1 MENVRIFTIAELLQ
15 RVRSLTATSSISP
28 NSNET
33 SKPST
38 RSIPIHSNPN
48 PNPNPSHKV
57 LLPLDHLAI
66 IVGTLTLP
74 TAIDASASAS
84 SRCPYNTC
92 FQFSDGSASICCDI
106 LDFDVLIIRKKISVL
121 AWNFIPWKR
130 GGGFLEIIRW
140 SFQDSNSGLRP
151 CSNFNSIPL
160 GSGSSS
166 GHEDSSRARH
176 GVFGALEVVSPV
188 STVPCAT
195 GHSNLKTN
203 KASDSSHSSSLRGF
217 LLQFMVCECKLCSS
231 KEAVTVLKDS
241 IQEKDAH
248 SFTKPMFVYCS
259 GSVSTWHPV
268 FTKLVGN
275 VVALSGL
282 KKKLVFIGK
291 EESKLMYVT
300 TGNSALHLLRLS
312 WKWRPKCTAVAKGKG
327 ECGTYRG
334 IVKGVYMQG
343 MVVELDN
350 EVWLL
355 LTDQLL
361 TPPHSLR
368 AGALVS
374 VRNVHFVNPRFSW
387 TKILILGACFK
398 TSIIVE
404 SFSPLET
411 GCHILPQSQSSLG
424 KFVES
429 LTFSAR
435 LWVLLIA
442 SCFRKKF
449 SGILSEKEILGT
461 KHKGGFVQMYASSQ
475 LPSSMHPTRHGVF
488 MELCNHDSCVCG
500 CEPYIGNLNLVVPLS
515 IFICHCEAFWMRA
528 VQLENSCEKLHD
540 DKKYSLQFCEGRSH
554 VQSVRKI
561 FSSEDIGV
569 SLMGSLKTS
578 PSSGRLQL
586 VDATGSID
594 VLIPDLPS
602 TWDANRIYK
611 VADFSLVIE
620 GMPQSVG
627 CIGLLDNDL
636 FSCRTIFHFIPL
648 ARKMNLTVYVYFR
661 LRNSMCRNLPI
672 YPCTGPGEDL
682 KRLESGM
689 FHLLLVTHK
698 FPVLQKYQDD
708 VVIENSSSMFVE
720 AIILPWDLFLA
731 GSYEISCPTR
741 ALGDNPKNSMESAGG
756 NYLDHV
762 SPKRRKFNDSSS
774 RGLSSNSVN
783 NSSDSVREPSSCSIS
798 YKESREKQKYCD
810 LTSREISCS
819 AMISGVNGHSLVG
832 SVILHCTRA
841 KLNNG
846 GFCRPG
852 GQKVLLEFTS
862 ESFYKYQLLHIGCY
876 YITKHDSEDSFCNL
890 KDSSYSSSD
899 NILIPSTTHLWSL
912 SFTSDEI
919 CQNNSS
925 LKCLPLDNSLRNDEV
940 LSDHHNEVHLL
951 MSPGNASENSSDI
964 SLCLPENVISFGEVI
979 LKELEEG
986 LIKPV
991 VTAEGI
997 PKISSCISLAMTAP
1011 LLSLDSNSLFPEGN
1025 LLSLCGH
1032 VISVHSVEDNSVNPY
1047 LNCQNIGD
1055 PLQRRFL
1062 QRAKSS
1068 CIHVLVDHHIVRL
1081 SGSLSGH
1088 AFPVGFGPGVDAT
1101 FHRVL
1106 ELRGQNRWMLTSVSF
1121 IVINSIRAVSFQNK
1135 FIKVDNESC
1144 SDKCSSPASYMQNAA
1159 PLDLVSSGLISEL
1172 VKCLDFKP
1180 IAFHCRVVAIHILVL
1195 EKKFR
1200 NVNYQPKNHFRPYLV
1215 DIPLAGF
1222 VLDDGSSPCCCWAN
1236 SERAATLLRLY
1247 EDFPLSAFESSGW
1260 TLKWIRKD
1268 DNACSATMYH
1278 LERILK
1284 NHDRI
1289 TVKNFGSMFDS
1300 SYQDLAVSV
1309 SSDNALSSHDEN
1321 LLKFIIFNACFS
1333 KFWTVIGRMMD
1344 SNAVTR
1350 LKTTNLLETEMSM
1363 HSMQHIWA
1371 REVHYT
1377 NLLTEAR
1384 NVVQELC

>member
-1 MENVRIFTIAELLQ
+1 
-15 RVRSLTATSSISP
+15 
-28 NSNET
+28 
-33 SKPST
+33 
-38 RSIPIHSNPN
+38 
-48 PNPNPSHKV
+48 
-57 LLPLDHLAI
+57 
-66 IVGTLTLP
+66 
-74 TAIDASASAS
+74 
-84 SRCPYNTC
+84 
-92 FQFSDGSASICCDI
+92 
-106 LDFDVLIIRKKISVL
+106 
-121 AWNFIPWKR
+121 
-130 GGGFLEIIRW
+130 
-140 SFQDSNSGLRP
+140 
-151 CSNFNSIPL
+151 
-160 GSGSSS
+160 
-166 GHEDSSRARH
+166 
-176 GVFGALEVVSPV
+176 
-188 STVPCAT
+188 
-195 GHSNLKTN
+195 
-203 KASDSSHSSSLRGF
+203 
-217 LLQFMVCECKLCSS
+217 
-231 KEAVTVLKDS
+231 
-241 IQEKDAH
+241 
-248 SFTKPMFVYCS
+248 MF
-259 GSVSTWHPV
+259 
-268 FTKLVGN
+268 
-275 VVALSGL
+275 
-282 KKKLVFIGK
+282 

-300 TGNSALHLLRLS
+300 TENSALHLLRLS
-312 WKWRPKCTAVAKGKG
+312 WKWQPKCTAVAKGKG

-398 TSIIVE
+398 TSVVVE

-411 GCHILPQSQSSLG
+411 GVSWM
-424 KFVES
+424 V
-429 LTFSAR
+429 AR
-435 LWVLLIA
+435 
-442 SCFRKKF
+442 CYQ
-449 SGILSEKEILGT
+449 
-461 KHKGGFVQMYASSQ
+461 KGGFVQMYASSQ
-475 LPSSMHPTRHGVF
+475 FPSSMHPTRHGVF
-488 MELCNHDSCVCG
+488 MELCNHDSSVCG
-500 CEPYIGNLNLVVPLS
+500 CEPYIGNPNLVVPLS

-528 VQLENSCEKLHD
+528 VQLENSCAKLHD
-540 DKKYSLQFCEGRSH
+540 DKKYGLQFCEGRSH

-569 SLMGSLKTS
+569 SLMGSLKNNDLLHDIQTS

-611 VADFSLVIE
+611 V
-620 GMPQSVG
+620 
-627 CIGLLDNDL
+627 
-636 FSCRTIFHFIPL
+636 
-648 ARKMNLTVYVYFR
+648 
-661 LRNSMCRNLPI
+661 
-672 YPCTGPGEDL
+672 
-682 KRLESGM
+682 
-689 FHLLLVTHK
+689 
-698 FPVLQKYQDD
+698 YQDD

-741 ALGDNPKNSMESAGG
+741 AFGDNPKNSMESAGG

-762 SPKRRKFNDSSS
+762 SPKRHKVNHSSS

-783 NSSDSVREPSSCSIS
+783 NSSESVREPSSCSIS
-798 YKESREKQKYCD
+798 YKESWEKQIYCD

-846 GFCRPG
+846 GFCRPS
-852 GQKVLLEFTS
+852 GQK
-862 ESFYKYQLLHIGCY
+862 LLHIGCY
-876 YITKHDSEDSFCNL
+876 YITKHDGEDSFCNL

-925 LKCLPLDNSLRNDEV
+925 PKCLPLDNSLRNNEV
-940 LSDHHNEVHLL
+940 LSEHHNE
-951 MSPGNASENSSDI
+951 
-964 SLCLPENVISFGEVI
+964 
-979 LKELEEG
+979 ELEEG

-1011 LLSLDSNSLFPEGN
+1011 LLSLDSNGLFPEGN

-1032 VISVHSVEDNSVNPY
+1032 VIAVHSVEDNSVNPY
-1047 LNCQNIGD
+1047 LNCQNVGD
-1055 PLQRRFL
+1055 PLQWRFL

-1121 IVINSIRAVSFQNK
+1121 IVINSIRAVSFQNN

-1180 IAFHCRVVAIHILVL
+1180 MRFHCRVVAIHILVL

-1200 NVNYQPKNHFRPYLV
+1200 NVNYQPKNHFRPCLV
-1215 DIPLAGF
+1215 DIPLA
-1222 VLDDGSSPCCCWAN
+1222 DDGSSPCCCWAN

-1247 EDFPLSAFESSGW
+1247 EDFPLSAFEGSGW
-1260 TLKWIRKD
+1260 TLKWVRKG

-1321 LLKFIIFNACFS
+1321 LIKFIIFNACFS

-1344 SNAVTR
+1344 PNAVTR

-1377 NLLTEAR
+1377 NPLTEAR